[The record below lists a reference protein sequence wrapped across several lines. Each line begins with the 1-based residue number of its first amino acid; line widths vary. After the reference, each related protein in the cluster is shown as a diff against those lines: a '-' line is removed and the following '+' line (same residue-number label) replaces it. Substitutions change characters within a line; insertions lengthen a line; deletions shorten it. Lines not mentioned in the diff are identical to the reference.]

1 MEETAT
7 FKDKK
12 VRFGTTVSISKTGQL
27 ASCANLEWTS
37 RTKKVL
43 TDIKTLKMP
52 GLQNYDFGKCYYKN
66 ESDSTPFSFL
76 LENGGVVNIFNRQF
90 ATKEG
95 KR

>member
-1 MEETAT
+1 
-7 FKDKK
+7 
-12 VRFGTTVSISKTGQL
+12 
-27 ASCANLEWTS
+27 
-37 RTKKVL
+37 
-43 TDIKTLKMP
+43 MP